1 MKFNI
6 TATIVHHHYNHSDD
20 ETKSL
25 LKTII
30 KNQNK
35 TMATL
40 AEVQQSLVDL
50 QTSVDTKQA
59 AIAAAIAALEATIAN
74 FPVAAATEAD
84 LQAIVDGLKVVRD
97 DVDSTPTGT
106 V

>member
-1 MKFNI
+1 MINI
-6 TATIVHHHYNHSDD
+6 THNHYHYYCDS
-20 ETKSL
+20 EMKEL
-25 LKTII
+25 LQTII
-30 KNQNK
+30 KKQNK

-40 AEVQQSLVDL
+40 AELQQAVSDL
-50 QTSVDTKQA
+50 QTSVDTNQA

-84 LQAIVDGLKVVRD
+84 LQVIVDSLKVVRD
-97 DVDSTPTGT
+97 DVDSTATTT

>member
-1 MKFNI
+1 MK
-6 TATIVHHHYNHSDD
+6 
-20 ETKSL
+20 EL
-25 LKTII
+25 LQTII
-30 KNQNK
+30 KKQNK

-40 AEVQQSLVDL
+40 AELQQAVSDL
-50 QTSVDTKQA
+50 QASVDTKQE
-59 AIAAAIAALEATIAN
+59 AIAQAIAALEATIAN